1 MKKQIISAVAAVAL
15 AASLAMPA
23 AAVWQPSRVQQS
35 GTGTAASAA
44 SGTTSTELEIVNN
57 APTGADGKVVN
68 VETSQNPWIKVTA
81 VADALAA
88 NEKFGADLSFDQKAG
103 ELTDTGLFYSTN
115 ADANLIYAA
124 MDKADRTEA
133 FLKLFGEDALAK
145 VQAAIGEGE
154 DVNDYEAAALFDVT
168 ASEGAKKLLNGKA
181 VDVEVALP
189 GVKADSKLIGLHFTN
204 GPEDPETAQETVAND
219 FTNAK
224 LEYDVEVIDTVA
236 GDGKATITMDSF
248 SPVMILVKAEKT
260 DAAAAEATAAPTE
273 EPAATEASAAPSENG
288 GNNWVLPAVIAVVV
302 VAVGAVVVTRRKKK
316 VTADKK

>member
-124 MDKADRTEA
+124 MNKADRTEA

-204 GPEDPETAQETVAND
+204 GPEDPETAQETVVND

-273 EPAATEASAAPSENG
+273 EPTATEAPAAPSENG
-288 GNNWVLPAVIAVVV
+288 GSNWVLPAVIAVVV
-302 VAVGAVVVTRRKKK
+302 VAVGAVVVTRSKKK
-316 VTADKK
+316 TTVGKK

>member
-1 MKKQIISAVAAVAL
+1 MKKQIISTVAAVAL

-35 GTGTAASAA
+35 GTGTAASTP
-44 SGTTSTELEIVNN
+44 SGTTSTELEVVNEV
-57 APTGADGKVVN
+57 PTGTDGKAIN

-81 VADALAA
+81 VADTLAA
-88 NEKFGADLSFDQKAG
+88 NEKFGADLSFSQKAG
-103 ELTDTGLFYSTN
+103 ELTETGLFYSTN
-115 ADANLIYAA
+115 ADTNLIYAA
-124 MDKADRTEA
+124 MDKAESTEA

-154 DVNDYEAAALFDVT
+154 DLNDYEAAALFDVT

-204 GPEDPETAQETVAND
+204 GPEDPEAAQETVKND
-219 FTNAK
+219 FANAK

-236 GDGKATITMDSF
+236 GDSKATITMDSF
-248 SPVMILVKAEKT
+248 SPVMILVKTEKT
-260 DAAAAEATAAPTE
+260 AAAAEATATPTE
-273 EPAATEASAAPSENG
+273 EPAATEAPAAPADNG
-288 GNNWVLPAVIAVVV
+288 GSNWVLPAVIAVVV
-302 VAVGAVVVTRRKKK
+302 VAVGAVVVTRSKKK
-316 VTADKK
+316 TTVGKK

>member
-204 GPEDPETAQETVAND
+204 GPEDPEAAQETVKND
-219 FTNAK
+219 FANAK

-236 GDGKATITMDSF
+236 GDSKATITMDSF

-273 EPAATEASAAPSENG
+273 EPAATEAPAAPSENG

-302 VAVGAVVVTRRKKK
+302 VAVGAVVVTRSKKK
-316 VTADKK
+316 TTAGKK

>member
-1 MKKQIISAVAAVAL
+1 MKKQIISTVAAVAL

-23 AAVWQPSRVQQS
+23 AAWQPSRVQQS

-145 VQAAIGEGE
+145 VQAALGEGE

-273 EPAATEASAAPSENG
+273 EPAATEAPAAPADNG
-288 GNNWVLPAVIAVVV
+288 GSNWVLPAVIAVVV
-302 VAVGAVVVTRRKKK
+302 VAVGAVVVTRSKKK
-316 VTADKK
+316 TTVGKK

>member
-1 MKKQIISAVAAVAL
+1 MKKQIISTVAAVAL

-35 GTGTAASAA
+35 GTGTAASTP
-44 SGTTSTELEIVNN
+44 SGTTSTELEVVNEV
-57 APTGADGKVVN
+57 PTGTDGKVIN

-88 NEKFGADLSFDQKAG
+88 NEKFSADLSFSQKAG
-103 ELTDTGLFYSTN
+103 ELTETGLFYSTN
-115 ADANLIYAA
+115 ADTNLIYAA
-124 MDKADRTEA
+124 MDKAESTEA

-145 VQAAIGEGE
+145 VQADIGEGE
-154 DVNDYEAAALFDVT
+154 DLNDYEAAALFDVT

-189 GVKADSKLIGLHFTN
+189 GVKADSKLVGLHFTN
-204 GPEDPETAQETVAND
+204 GPEDPEAAQETVKND
-219 FTNAK
+219 FANAK

-248 SPVMILVKAEKT
+248 SPVMILVKTEKT
-260 DAAAAEATAAPTE
+260 AVAAEATAAPTE
-273 EPAATEASAAPSENG
+273 EPAATEAPAAPADNG
-288 GNNWVLPAVIAVVV
+288 GSNWVLPAVIAVVV
-302 VAVGAVVVTRRKKK
+302 VAVGAVVVTRSKKK
-316 VTADKK
+316 TTAGKK

>member
-124 MDKADRTEA
+124 MDKAESTEA

-145 VQAAIGEGE
+145 VQADLGEGE
-154 DVNDYEAAALFDVT
+154 DLNDYEAAALFDVT
-168 ASEGAKKLLNGKA
+168 ASEGAKKLLNGKT

-189 GVKADSKLIGLHFTN
+189 GVKADSKLVGLHFTN
-204 GPEDPETAQETVAND
+204 GPEDPEAAQETVKND
-219 FTNAK
+219 FANAK

-236 GDGKATITMDSF
+236 GDSKATITMDSF
-248 SPVMILVKAEKT
+248 SPVMILVKTEKT
-260 DAAAAEATAAPTE
+260 AAAAAEATAAPTE
-273 EPAATEASAAPSENG
+273 EPAATEAPAAPADNG
-288 GNNWVLPAVIAVVV
+288 GSNWVLPAVIAVVV
-302 VAVGAVVVTRRKKK
+302 VAVGAVVVTRSKKK
-316 VTADKK
+316 TTVGKK

>member
-1 MKKQIISAVAAVAL
+1 MKKQIISTVAAVAL

-35 GTGTAASAA
+35 GTGTAASTP
-44 SGTTSTELEIVNN
+44 SGTTSTELEVVNEV
-57 APTGADGKVVN
+57 PTGTDGKAIN

-88 NEKFGADLSFDQKAG
+88 NEKFGADLSFSQKAG
-103 ELTDTGLFYSTN
+103 ELTETGLFYSTN
-115 ADANLIYAA
+115 ADTNLIYAA
-124 MDKADRTEA
+124 MDKAESTEA

-145 VQAAIGEGE
+145 VQAEIGEGE
-154 DVNDYEAAALFDVT
+154 DLNDYEAAALFDVT

-204 GPEDPETAQETVAND
+204 GPEDPEAAQETVKND
-219 FTNAK
+219 FANAK

-236 GDGKATITMDSF
+236 GDSKATITMDSF
-248 SPVMILVKAEKT
+248 SPVMILVKTEKT
-260 DAAAAEATAAPTE
+260 AAAAEATAAPTE
-273 EPAATEASAAPSENG
+273 EPAATEAPAAPADNG
-288 GNNWVLPAVIAVVV
+288 GSNWVLPAVIAVVV
-302 VAVGAVVVTRRKKK
+302 VAVGAVVVTRSKKK
-316 VTADKK
+316 TTVGKK

>member
-1 MKKQIISAVAAVAL
+1 MKKQIISTVAAVAL

-35 GTGTAASAA
+35 GTGTAASTP
-44 SGTTSTELEIVNN
+44 SGTTSTELEVMNE
-57 APTGADGKVVN
+57 APTGTDGKAIN

-88 NEKFGADLSFDQKAG
+88 NEKFSADLSFSQKAG
-103 ELTDTGLFYSTN
+103 ELTETGLFYSTN
-115 ADANLIYAA
+115 ADTNLIYAA
-124 MDKADRTEA
+124 MDKAESTEA

-145 VQAAIGEGE
+145 VQAEIGEGE
-154 DVNDYEAAALFDVT
+154 DLNDYEAAALFDVT

-204 GPEDPETAQETVAND
+204 GPEDPETAQETVVND

-248 SPVMILVKAEKT
+248 SPVMILVKTEKT
-260 DAAAAEATAAPTE
+260 AAAAEATAAPTE
-273 EPAATEASAAPSENG
+273 EPAATEAPAAPADNG
-288 GNNWVLPAVIAVVV
+288 GSNWVLPAVIAVVV
-302 VAVGAVVVTRRKKK
+302 VAVGAVVVTRSKKK
-316 VTADKK
+316 TTVGKK

>member
-224 LEYDVEVIDTVA
+224 LEYDVEMIDTVA

-273 EPAATEASAAPSENG
+273 EPAVTEAPAAPSENG

-302 VAVGAVVVTRRKKK
+302 VAVGAVVVTRSKKK
-316 VTADKK
+316 ATADKK

>member
-224 LEYDVEVIDTVA
+224 LEYDVEVIDTIA

-273 EPAATEASAAPSENG
+273 EPAATEASADPSENG

-302 VAVGAVVVTRRKKK
+302 VAVGAVVVTRSKKK
-316 VTADKK
+316 VTAVKK

>member
-124 MDKADRTEA
+124 MNKADRTEA

-145 VQAAIGEGE
+145 VQAALGEGE

-189 GVKADSKLIGLHFTN
+189 GVKADSKLVGLHFTN
-204 GPEDPETAQETVAND
+204 GPEDPEAAQETVKND
-219 FTNAK
+219 FANAK

-248 SPVMILVKAEKT
+248 SPVMILVKTEKT
-260 DAAAAEATAAPTE
+260 AAAAAEATAAPTE
-273 EPAATEASAAPSENG
+273 EPAATEAPAAPADNG
-288 GNNWVLPAVIAVVV
+288 GSNWVLPAVIAVVV
-302 VAVGAVVVTRRKKK
+302 VAVGAVVVTRSKKK

>member
-23 AAVWQPSRVQQS
+23 AAAWQPSRVQQS

-88 NEKFGADLSFDQKAG
+88 NEKFSADLSFSQKAG

-273 EPAATEASAAPSENG
+273 EPAATEAPAAPSENG

-302 VAVGAVVVTRRKKK
+302 VAVGAVVVTRSKKK

>member
-1 MKKQIISAVAAVAL
+1 MKKQIISTVAAVAL

-23 AAVWQPSRVQQS
+23 AAWQPSRVQQS

-44 SGTTSTELEIVNN
+44 SGTTSTELKVVNE
-57 APTGADGKVVN
+57 APTGTDGKAIN

-88 NEKFGADLSFDQKAG
+88 NEKFSADLSFSQKAG
-103 ELTDTGLFYSTN
+103 ELTETGLFYSTN

-145 VQAAIGEGE
+145 VQAALGEGE

-273 EPAATEASAAPSENG
+273 EPAATEAPAAPADNG
-288 GNNWVLPAVIAVVV
+288 GSNWVLPAVIAVVV
-302 VAVGAVVVTRRKKK
+302 VAVGAVVVTRSKKK
-316 VTADKK
+316 TTVGKK

>member
-302 VAVGAVVVTRRKKK
+302 MAVGAVVVTRSKKK

>member
-154 DVNDYEAAALFDVT
+154 DLNDYEAAALFDVT

-204 GPEDPETAQETVAND
+204 GPEDPETAQETVVND

-273 EPAATEASAAPSENG
+273 EPAATEAPAAPSENG

-302 VAVGAVVVTRRKKK
+302 VAVGAVVVTRSKKK
-316 VTADKK
+316 TTVGKK

>member
-57 APTGADGKVVN
+57 APTGTDGKAIN

-81 VADALAA
+81 VADTLAA
-88 NEKFGADLSFDQKAG
+88 NEKFSADLRFSQKAG
-103 ELTDTGLFYSTN
+103 ELTETGLFYSTN
-115 ADANLIYAA
+115 ADTNLIYAA
-124 MDKADRTEA
+124 MDKAESTEA

-145 VQAAIGEGE
+145 VQTDIGEGE
-154 DVNDYEAAALFDVT
+154 DLNDYEAAALFDVT

-189 GVKADSKLIGLHFTN
+189 GVKADSKLVGLHFTN
-204 GPEDPETAQETVAND
+204 GPEDSEAAQETVAND

-273 EPAATEASAAPSENG
+273 EPAATEAPAAPSENG

-302 VAVGAVVVTRRKKK
+302 VAVGAVVVTRSKKK
-316 VTADKK
+316 TTVGKK

>member
-1 MKKQIISAVAAVAL
+1 MKKQIISTVAAVAL

-23 AAVWQPSRVQQS
+23 AAWQPSRVQQS
-35 GTGTAASAA
+35 GTGTAASTP
-44 SGTTSTELEIVNN
+44 SGTTSTELEVMNE
-57 APTGADGKVVN
+57 APTGTDGKAIN

-88 NEKFGADLSFDQKAG
+88 NEKFSADLSFDQKAG
-103 ELTDTGLFYSTN
+103 ELTETGLFYSTN
-115 ADANLIYAA
+115 ADTNLIYAA
-124 MDKADRTEA
+124 MDKAESTEA

-145 VQAAIGEGE
+145 VQAEIGEGE
-154 DVNDYEAAALFDVT
+154 DLNDYEAAALFDVT

-204 GPEDPETAQETVAND
+204 GPEDPEAAQETVKND
-219 FTNAK
+219 FANAK

-273 EPAATEASAAPSENG
+273 EPAATEAPAAPSENG

-302 VAVGAVVVTRRKKK
+302 VAVGAVVVTRSKKK
-316 VTADKK
+316 TTVGKK

>member
-88 NEKFGADLSFDQKAG
+88 NEKFGADLSFSQKAG

-124 MDKADRTEA
+124 MNKADRTEA

-260 DAAAAEATAAPTE
+260 AAAAAEATAAPTE
-273 EPAATEASAAPSENG
+273 EPAATEAPAAPSENG